1 MILIR
6 VSYIV
11 ISFNF
16 EFLVSIQLSL
26 KCFRATWLISVY
38 LFIWLTMFSFGL
50 VFVEDA
56 LI

>member
-6 VSYIV
+6 VIFV

-16 EFLVSIQLSL
+16 ELLVLIQLSL
-26 KCFRATWLISVY
+26 KCFRVTWLISVY
-38 LFIWLTMFSFGL
+38 LFIWLKMFSFGL
-50 VFVEDA
+50 VLVEDA

>member
-6 VSYIV
+6 VIVV